1 VLNIAPAMLRLHI
14 LCPTQNKP
22 FATSVECSVEHKPSL
37 PNIIKYSYC
46 PYCQQLHG
54 WTPDEAFFVDVRE
67 SSRPGNLKWVKA
79 INGWASD
86 QRAYPLERSTR
97 KNLRRNWRHA
107 LPAFIRQLRSTAG
120 VAILRAMSPSEN
132 KFSCPTCGA
141 KYEVV
146 RIEAPPG
153 PTTDR
158 AITCVSCGG
167 PLNGREG
174 KFILKYFMIDR
185 ARRRASGR

>member
-1 VLNIAPAMLRLHI
+1 MARLHI
-14 LCPTQNKP
+14 SCPIQNKP
-22 FATSVECSVEHKPSL
+22 FATSVECSGEHKLSL

-54 WTPDEAFFVDVRE
+54 WTPDEAFFVDVYEASEARA
-67 SSRPGNLKWVKA
+67 GNVQQSGRLKVF
-79 INGWASD
+79 SD
-86 QRAYPLERSTR
+86 QRARALEHSTR
-97 KNLRRNWRHA
+97 TNLRRNWRHA

-120 VAILRAMSPSEN
+120 VTIFRAMSPSES
-132 KFSCPTCGA
+132 KFRCPTCEA

-146 RIEAPPG
+146 RAEAPPG

-158 AITCVSCGG
+158 EITCVSCGG

-174 KFILKYFMIDR
+174 KFILKYFLVER
-185 ARRRASGR
+185 AKRRAGRR

>member
-1 VLNIAPAMLRLHI
+1 VLNIAPAMPRLHI
-14 LCPTQNKP
+14 LCPTQDKP
-22 FATSVECSVEHKPSL
+22 FATSIECSVEHKPSL

-46 PYCQQLHG
+46 PYCQQLRG
-54 WTPDEAFFVDVRE
+54 WTPDEAFFVDVNGA
-67 SSRPGNLKWVKA
+67 SRPGNMQWVKA
-79 INGWASD
+79 ANGRTGD
-86 QRAYPLERSTR
+86 QRVYPLERSTR

-120 VAILRAMSPSEN
+120 VAILRVMPPLEN

-146 RIEAPPG
+146 RVEAPPE

-158 AITCVSCGG
+158 EITCVSCGG
-167 PLNGREG
+167 PLHGRDG
-174 KFILKYFMIDR
+174 SFILKYFLVDR
-185 ARRRASGR
+185 PRRRASGR